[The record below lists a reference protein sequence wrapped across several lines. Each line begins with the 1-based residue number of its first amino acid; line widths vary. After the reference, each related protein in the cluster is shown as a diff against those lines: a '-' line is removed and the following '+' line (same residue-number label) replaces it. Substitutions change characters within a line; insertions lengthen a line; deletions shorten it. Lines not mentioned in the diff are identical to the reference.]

1 MRFVYFVFYI
11 KNTHLFEYFSYLN
24 FVYLR
29 ILLNFYFNPEMPNNI
44 VIRVQSPDGTKRIA
58 ITASDN
64 TNNLFQS
71 VNETFELNTFN
82 FALYKEPNRHGE
94 ILSSRSKTLS
104 SYRIKHGDMLYLQ
117 PLNGAS
123 GSKVDSDISCDSSL
137 SSLYL
142 SDDEVDLLLQ
152 KLDGRIE
159 RPMDDK
165 YCRHGVNS
173 KCIHCSSLEPYDE
186 KYLHDQKIKHLSF
199 HSYLRKLRGG
209 VDKGKF
215 VALENISCKIKPGC
229 TAHPPWPK
237 GICSKCQPNAVTL
250 NRQVYRHL
258 DNVMF
263 ENPQLVE
270 RFLNYWR
277 TTGHQR
283 IGFLYG
289 SYELHKDVPL
299 GIKAVVAAIYEP
311 PQVSTRDTI
320 NLLQDDKID
329 SVNSV
334 AKQLGLQM
342 VGWIFTDLVA
352 DDVSKGTVKHYRNG
366 ASHFLSAQEVIMAG
380 YFQNQHPNPCRLSPT
395 GYFGSKFVTVCVTGD
410 SQNQVHMEGYQ
421 VSNQCMA
428 LVRDNCLIPTRDA
441 PELGYIREST
451 NEQYVP
457 DVFFKEKDEYGN
469 EVTQLARPLPI
480 EYLLVD
486 VPVST
491 PMEPLF
497 TFVSNPSIKPFPV
510 ENRMLDGHIQDF
522 PSLVSYLQQFTPDR
536 FLEAASD
543 FHFLIYIATMDML
556 PLKEFMSPLLEAVKT
571 KDAVLVR
578 EWSKSEN
585 WATVE
590 HLMAAQG
597 MTASSATSSTNE
609 FTSVASLW
617 TCAHCTFLNQ
627 PDRSVCEMCSLPR

>member
-1 MRFVYFVFYI
+1 
-11 KNTHLFEYFSYLN
+11 
-24 FVYLR
+24 
-29 ILLNFYFNPEMPNNI
+29 MPANI
-44 VIRVQSPDGTKRIA
+44 VIRVQSPEGTKRIA
-58 ITASDN
+58 VCSTDETSK
-64 TNNLFQS
+64 LFES
-71 VNETFELNTFN
+71 VYDAFRLDSFN
-82 FALYKEPNRHGE
+82 FVLYKEPNRQGE
-94 ILSSRSKTLS
+94 INSSRSKTLT
-104 SYRIKHGDMLYLQ
+104 SYRIQHGDMLYLH
-117 PLNGAS
+117 PLSGAS
-123 GSKVDSDISCDSSL
+123 SSQGSNESTIELPFTVSSVVE
-137 SSLYL
+137 
-142 SDDEVDLLLQ
+142 DEVDVLLL

-159 RPMDDK
+159 QPMDDK

-186 KYLHDQKIKHLSF
+186 NYLHDQKIKHLSF

-209 VDKGKF
+209 ADKGKF

-229 TAHPPWPK
+229 MAHPPWPK

-289 SYELHKDVPL
+289 SYEVHKDVPL
-299 GIKAVVAAIYEP
+299 GIKAIVAAIYEP

-320 NLLQDDKID
+320 NLLQDDKINAIND
-329 SVNSV
+329 V
-334 AKQLGLQM
+334 ARQLGLQM
-342 VGWIFTDLVA
+342 IGWIFTDLVA
-352 DDVSKGTVKHYRNG
+352 DDMSKGTVKHYRNG
-366 ASHFLSAQEVIMAG
+366 TSHFLSAQEVIQAG
-380 YFQNQHPNPCRLSPT
+380 YFQNQHPNPCRFSPT
-395 GYFGSKFVTVCVTGD
+395 GFFGSKFVTVCVTGD

-428 LVRDNCLIPTRDA
+428 LVRDNCLVPTRDA
-441 PELGYIREST
+441 PELGYVREST

-497 TFVSNPSIKPFPV
+497 TFLSSPAVKAFPV
-510 ENRMLDGHIQDF
+510 ENRMIDGHIQDF
-522 PSLVSYLQQFTPDR
+522 PTLVSYLQQFTSDH
-536 FLEAASD
+536 FLDAASD
-543 FHFLIYIATMDML
+543 FHFLIYISTMDML
-556 PLKEFMSPLLEAVKT
+556 PLKDFMCPLLEAVKT
-571 KDAVLVR
+571 KDVGLAR
-578 EWSKSEN
+578 EWAKSEN

-597 MTASSATSSTNE
+597 MASASTSSSASP
-609 FTSVASLW
+609 FTGTGSLW

-627 PDRSVCEMCSLPR
+627 PDRSICEICGLPR